1 MMTDTF
7 WALIGLLLFIAVLV
21 YYKVPALLNRF
32 LDKRAELIRSELDEA
47 RRTREEAQEL
57 LAVYQAKREQAEK
70 EAKEIIAAAKREAEL
85 LAKDAHQKMAD
96 YVARRNKMAEQ
107 KIVQAEAEAVG
118 AVKSMVVDIAVAAAK
133 EILVKEIDS
142 KKSSSL
148 IEKSLEDVKAHLN

>member
-21 YYKVPALLNRF
+21 YYKVPALLNSF

-107 KIVQAEAEAVG
+107 KIAHAESEAID
-118 AVKSMVVDIAVAAAK
+118 AVKASVVDIAVAAAK
-133 EILVKEIDS
+133 EMLVKEIDD
-142 KKSSSL
+142 KKSASL
-148 IEKSLEDVKAHLN
+148 LKDSLADFKAHLN

>member
-1 MMTDTF
+1 MTDTF

-21 YYKVPALLNRF
+21 YYKVPALLNSF

-107 KIVQAEAEAVG
+107 KIAHAELEAID
-118 AVKSMVVDIAVAAAK
+118 AVKASVVDIAVAAAK
-133 EILVKEIDS
+133 EMLVKEIDD
-142 KKSSSL
+142 KKSASL
-148 IEKSLEDVKAHLN
+148 IKDLLADVKAHLN

>member
-96 YVARRNKMAEQ
+96 YVARAKDAHQKMADYVARRNKMAEQ
-107 KIVQAEAEAVG
+107 KIAH
-118 AVKSMVVDIAVAAAK
+118 DIAVAAAK
-133 EILVKEIDS
+133 EMLVKEIDD
-142 KKSSSL
+142 KKSASL
-148 IEKSLEDVKAHLN
+148 IKDSLADVKAHLN

>member
-21 YYKVPALLNRF
+21 YYKVPALLNSF

-70 EAKEIIAAAKREAEL
+70 EAKEIIATAKREAEL
-85 LAKDAHQKMAD
+85 LAKDAHQKMED

-107 KIVQAEAEAVG
+107 KIAHAESEAID
-118 AVKSMVVDIAVAAAK
+118 AVKSSVVDLAVAAAK
-133 EILVKEIDS
+133 EILVKEIDT
-142 KKSSSL
+142 KKSASL
-148 IEKSLEDVKAHLN
+148 IKESLAEVKTHLH

>member
-7 WALIGLLLFIAVLV
+7 WALIGLLLFIAILV
-21 YYKVPALLNRF
+21 YYKVPALLNGY

-70 EAKEIIAAAKREAEL
+70 EAQEIIAAAKREAEV
-85 LAKDAHQKMAD
+85 LAKDAHQKMEE

-107 KIVQAEAEAVG
+107 KIAHAESEAID
-118 AVKSMVVDIAVAAAK
+118 AVKSSVVDLAVAAAK
-133 EILVKEIDS
+133 EILVKEIDD
-142 KKSSSL
+142 KKSATLIKESL
-148 IEKSLEDVKAHLN
+148 AEVKSHLN

>member
-70 EAKEIIAAAKREAEL
+70 EAKDIIAAAKREAEL

-148 IEKSLEDVKAHLN
+148 IDKSLEDVKAHLN

>member
-107 KIVQAEAEAVG
+107 KIAQAEAEAVG
-118 AVKSMVVDIAVAAAK
+118 AVKSMVVDIAVAAAQ

-148 IEKSLEDVKAHLN
+148 IDKSLEDVKAHLN